1 MATGKNAAEREPET
15 PRVQDRCVCTNERDR
30 AEASLK
36 DRDGLD
42 PGLRALRAATAAYQV
57 PRRGRSL
64 WQLATTVGPFLGLW
78 AAMYAL
84 LPVSYALS
92 LLLAVPA
99 AAFVVRLFIIQH
111 DCGHGSFFRSRAVND
126 WIGRVCSLVTFT
138 PYANW
143 RRQHNGHHAHW
154 NNLDHRQ
161 SGADI
166 YSSCL
171 TVAEYR
177 ALRPG
182 RRFLHRL
189 LCHPLVAFV
198 VVPPLAFMVLYRF
211 PFDTPRAWTA
221 ERWSVHLTNLSLL
234 AMLATLGVVLGFRQ
248 VLLVQA
254 PISVAASIVGVWLFS
269 IQHKFEGVQW
279 FRGQQWDAAAAAL
292 HGSSYLRLPGWLQW
306 LTGSIGLHHVH
317 HFNPRIPNYHL
328 EECRRRYPQFRAART
343 LSMVGAMRTSGKW
356 LWDETNGRMVSFRAV
371 RR

>member
-1 MATGKNAAEREPET
+1 VTGALNLILDPLT
-15 PRVQDRCVCTNERDR
+15 SHNGSR
-30 AEASLK
+30 AEV
-36 DRDGLD
+36 D
-42 PGLRALRAATAAYQV
+42 PGMRTLRAATAACQA
-57 PRRGRSL
+57 PQPARSL
-64 WQLATTVGPFLGLW
+64 WQIATTVGPFFGLW

-92 LLLAVPA
+92 LLLALPA

-111 DCGHGSFFRSRAVND
+111 DCGHGSYFRSRAVND

-198 VVPPLAFMVLYRF
+198 VVPPLAFIVLYRF
-211 PFDTPRAWTA
+211 PFDTPRDWIS
-221 ERWSVHLTNLSLL
+221 ERWSVHLTNMSLVVL
-234 AMLATLGVVLGFRQ
+234 VVGLGVTLGFGQ

-254 PISVAASIVGVWLFS
+254 PISIAASIIGVWLFS
-269 IQHKFEGVQW
+269 IQHKFEGVRW
-279 FRGQQWDAAAAAL
+279 FRGQDWAFAAAAL
-292 HGSSYLRLPGWLQW
+292 RGSSYLRLPGWLQW
-306 LTGSIGLHHVH
+306 LTGNIGLHHVH
-317 HFNPRIPNYHL
+317 HFNPRIPNYRL
-328 EECRRRYPQFRAART
+328 EECRRKHPLFGTATT
-343 LSMVGAMRTSGKW
+343 LTMVDAVRTSGKW
-356 LWDETNGRMVSFRAV
+356 LWDEAAGRMVGFGAA